1 MDRISDSGSD
11 DWGST
16 PHGRTKKRTA
26 VIAARFFCCGKE
38 HRVQARSAVLAHRVT
53 AKCRRSATITSFL
66 KTFSNK
72 FECFSLSLHYLFI
85 K

>member
-26 VIAARFFCCGKE
+26 VIAARFFVAEKSIESRHALLCSRTGL
-38 HRVQARSAVLAHRVT
+38 RQSVV
-53 AKCRRSATITSFL
+53 ATITSFH

-72 FECFSLSLHYLFI
+72 FECFSPSLHYLFI